1 MTPEQA
7 SQFLMDYGPIIWTV
21 FLITIIVGTLIKIW
35 PFISKVVK
43 TIDII
48 SELPDRLDKIEARLM
63 GVEHEVKTNGGS
75 SIKDAV
81 KRIED
86 HLNKIY
92 IVLPRLGR

>member
-21 FLITIIVGTLIKIW
+21 FLITALVATLIKIW
-35 PFISKVVK
+35 PFISKVVH

-81 KRIED
+81 KRIEE
-86 HLNKIY
+86 HLNKI
-92 IVLPRLGR
+92 

>member
-7 SQFLMDYGPIIWTV
+7 SQFLMNYGPIIWTV
-21 FLITIIVGTLIKIW
+21 FLIVVIIGALVRVW
-35 PFISKVVK
+35 PYISKLVK

-48 SELPDRLDKIEARLM
+48 AELPERLDKIESRI
-63 GVEHEVKTNGGS
+63 GSVEHEVKTNGGS

-86 HLNKIY
+86 HLSKI
-92 IVLPRLGR
+92 

>member
-1 MTPEQA
+1 MTPDQA
-7 SQFLMDYGPIIWTV
+7 GQFLMDYGPIIWTV
-21 FLITIIVGTLIKIW
+21 FLIMAIIATLVKIW
-35 PFISKVVK
+35 PFISKVVH

-63 GVEHEVKTNGGS
+63 DVEHEVKTNGGS

-86 HLNKIY
+86 HLNKI
-92 IVLPRLGR
+92 

>member
-21 FLITIIVGTLIKIW
+21 FLILAVIGALIKLW
-35 PFISKVVK
+35 PFISKVVR
-43 TIDII
+43 TVEII

-81 KRIED
+81 KRIEE
-86 HLNKIY
+86 HLNKI
-92 IVLPRLGR
+92 

>member
-1 MTPEQA
+1 
-7 SQFLMDYGPIIWTV
+7 MDYGPIIWTV
-21 FLITIIVGTLIKIW
+21 FLIAVILATLIKIW
-35 PFISKVVK
+35 PFISKVVR

-63 GVEHEVKTNGGS
+63 GVEYEVKTNNGS

-86 HLNKIY
+86 HLNKI
-92 IVLPRLGR
+92 

>member
-21 FLITIIVGTLIKIW
+21 FLITALLAALIKIW
-35 PFISKVVK
+35 PFVSKAVK

-81 KRIED
+81 KRIEE
-86 HLNKIY
+86 HLNKI
-92 IVLPRLGR
+92 

>member
-1 MTPEQA
+1 
-7 SQFLMDYGPIIWTV
+7 MDYGPIIWTV
-21 FLITIIVGTLIKIW
+21 FLITVIVGTLIKIW

-81 KRIED
+81 KRIEE
-86 HLNKIY
+86 HLNKI
-92 IVLPRLGR
+92 

>member
-21 FLITIIVGTLIKIW
+21 FLILALLATLIKIW
-35 PFISKVVK
+35 PFVSKVVK

-81 KRIED
+81 KRIEE
-86 HLNKIY
+86 HLNKI
-92 IVLPRLGR
+92 

>member
-21 FLITIIVGTLIKIW
+21 FLIVVFVGALIKIW
-35 PFISKVVK
+35 PFISKVVH

-63 GVEHEVKTNGGS
+63 NVEHEVRTNGGS

-86 HLNKIY
+86 HLNKI
-92 IVLPRLGR
+92 

>member
-1 MTPEQA
+1 MTPDQA

-21 FLITIIVGTLIKIW
+21 FLITGIVAALIKVW
-35 PFISKVVK
+35 PFISKVVH

-48 SELPDRLDKIEARLM
+48 SELPDRLDKIERRLEN
-63 GVEHEVKTNGGS
+63 VEHEVKTNGGS

-86 HLNKIY
+86 HLYSLK
-92 IVLPRLGR
+92 

>member
-21 FLITIIVGTLIKIW
+21 FLITVITGTLIKIW
-35 PFISKVVK
+35 PFISKVVH

-86 HLNKIY
+86 HLNKI
-92 IVLPRLGR
+92 

>member
-21 FLITIIVGTLIKIW
+21 FLITVIVGTLIKIW
-35 PFISKVVK
+35 PFISKVVH

-86 HLNKIY
+86 HLNKI
-92 IVLPRLGR
+92 

>member
-21 FLITIIVGTLIKIW
+21 FLILALLATLIKIW
-35 PFISKVVK
+35 PFVSKAVK

-48 SELPDRLDKIEARLM
+48 SELPDRLDKIESRLM

-86 HLNKIY
+86 HLNKI
-92 IVLPRLGR
+92 

>member
-21 FLITIIVGTLIKIW
+21 FLIAVILATLIKIW
-35 PFISKVVK
+35 PFISKVVR

-48 SELPDRLDKIEARLM
+48 SELPDRLDKIETRLM
-63 GVEHEVKTNGGS
+63 GVEYEVKTNNGS

-86 HLNKIY
+86 HLNKI
-92 IVLPRLGR
+92 

>member
-21 FLITIIVGTLIKIW
+21 FLIVVFVGALIKIW
-35 PFISKVVK
+35 PFISKVVY

-48 SELPDRLDKIEARLM
+48 AELPDRLDKIESRLM
-63 GVEHEVKTNGGS
+63 DVEQEVKTNGGS

-81 KRIED
+81 KRIEE
-86 HLNKIY
+86 HLNKI
-92 IVLPRLGR
+92 

>member
-21 FLITIIVGTLIKIW
+21 FLILALLATLIKIW
-35 PFISKVVK
+35 PFVSKAVK

-81 KRIED
+81 RRIEE
-86 HLNKIY
+86 HLNKI
-92 IVLPRLGR
+92 

>member
-21 FLITIIVGTLIKIW
+21 FLIVVFVGALIKIW
-35 PFISKVVK
+35 PFISKVVH

-48 SELPDRLDKIEARLM
+48 AELPDRLDKIESRLM
-63 GVEHEVKTNGGS
+63 GVEQEVKTNGGS

-81 KRIED
+81 KRIEE
-86 HLNKIY
+86 HLNRI
-92 IVLPRLGR
+92 

>member
-21 FLITIIVGTLIKIW
+21 FLITVIVGTLIKIW
-35 PFISKVVK
+35 PFISKVVH

-81 KRIED
+81 KRIEE
-86 HLNKIY
+86 HLNKI
-92 IVLPRLGR
+92 

>member
-7 SQFLMDYGPIIWTV
+7 SQFIMDYGPIIWTV
-21 FLITIIVGTLIKIW
+21 FLIIVIVGALIKIW
-35 PFISKVVK
+35 PFISKVVH

-48 SELPDRLDKIEARLM
+48 AELPERLDKIETRLK
-63 GVEHEVKTNGGS
+63 GVEHEVKTNGGT

-86 HLNKIY
+86 HLNKI
-92 IVLPRLGR
+92 